1 MHDRNRSIR
10 VYLFDVINET
20 ARLHLVPTGMTHSA
34 PAFPPRLALT
44 LLAMAQLIIAL
55 DATIIFVALHEMG
68 VQLGINAQQLQ
79 WIVSAYTVAFGGC
92 LLLGG
97 RAADLIGRRRVYRSG
112 MALFALASLV
122 GGLSNSGG
130 VLIAAR
136 AVQGIGAALL
146 FPATLSLISTL
157 YAEGAAR
164 NRALAIWSMASAGGL
179 ALGTLLGGVLTQ
191 SFGWSSVLLVIVPV
205 ASACALLAGWW
216 LPRDAA
222 VLRGRSFDLAGC
234 LTVTLGGS
242 LLVTTLVQAPE
253 WGWAAPRTLGCLLA
267 SAALLAAFVVI
278 EQRSRDPLMQFSLLR
293 LRSLRAAMLLTMV
306 FMSSF
311 GVQYYFLALYFQDG
325 YGWSALQAGL
335 AFLPPTLVC
344 TFGIRI
350 SERMLR
356 RRSPRQVLALGMAAG
371 AIGIGAVAVALPD
384 GATYWALLPGI
395 VVLSI
400 GQGMTWTAMWIV
412 AGQGVPA
419 AQQGVA
425 SGMAATAQQIGGAL
439 GLALLVMLA
448 NANRST
454 SALGTSPEALQGLV
468 HAQYGAALFALLGVA
483 VALWLR
489 PEKTGAAVP
498 VTELVAP

>member
-1 MHDRNRSIR
+1 
-10 VYLFDVINET
+10 
-20 ARLHLVPTGMTHSA
+20 MTHS
-34 PAFPPRLALT
+34 PHSFPPRLALT

-68 VQLGINAQQLQ
+68 VQLQINAQQLQ
-79 WIVSAYTVAFGGC
+79 WIVSGYTVAFGGC

-97 RAADLIGRRRVYRSG
+97 RAADLLGRRRIYRLG
-112 MALFALASLV
+112 MGLFALASLV
-122 GGLSNSGG
+122 GGFSTSAWL
-130 VLIAAR
+130 LIGAR

-146 FPATLSLISTL
+146 FPATLALINTL
-157 YAEGAAR
+157 SAEGAPR

-191 SFGWSSVLLVIVPV
+191 SFGWSSVLLVIVPF
-205 ASACALLAGWW
+205 ASACALLGGWW
-216 LPRDAA
+216 LPRDPAPQ
-222 VLRGRSFDLAGC
+222 VGRSFDLAGC
-234 LTVTLGGS
+234 FTVTLGGS
-242 LLVTTLVQAPE
+242 LLVTTLVQGPE
-253 WGWAAPRTLGCLLA
+253 WGWLAPRTLGCLVV
-267 SAALLAAFVVI
+267 SALLLVAFVQI
-278 EQRSRDPLMQFSLLR
+278 EKRSRDPLMQFALLR
-293 LRSLRAAMLLTMV
+293 LRSLRAAMLLTLL

-344 TFGIRI
+344 TFGIKI
-350 SERMLR
+350 TERMLT

-371 AIGIGAVAVALPD
+371 AVGITAVAIALPF

-439 GLALLVMLA
+439 GLAVLVMLA
-448 NANRST
+448 NAGRG
-454 SALGTSPEALQGLV
+454 AGAAGTSPEALQGLV
-468 HAQYGAALFALLGVA
+468 NAQYGAAVFALLGVGVA
-483 VALWLR
+483 VWLR
-489 PEKTGAAVP
+489 PQPQPDDAALP
-498 VTELVAP
+498 LSCATDGNMAP

>member
-1 MHDRNRSIR
+1 MTDAPRS
-10 VYLFDVINET
+10 
-20 ARLHLVPTGMTHSA
+20 
-34 PAFPPRLALT
+34 FPPRLALT

-68 VQLGINAQQLQ
+68 VQLRINAQQLQ
-79 WIVSAYTVAFGGC
+79 WIVSGYTVAFGGC

-97 RAADLIGRRRVYRSG
+97 RAADLLGRRRVYRLG

-122 GGLSNSGG
+122 GGFSTSAWL
-130 VLIAAR
+130 LIAAR

-146 FPATLSLISTL
+146 FPATLSLINTL
-157 YAEGAAR
+157 YAEGAPR

-179 ALGTLLGGVLTQ
+179 ALGTLLGG
-191 SFGWSSVLLVIVPV
+191 
-205 ASACALLAGWW
+205 WW
-216 LPRDAA
+216 LPRDSAPQA
-222 VLRGRSFDLAGC
+222 GRSFDLAGC

-242 LLVTTLVQAPE
+242 LLVTTLVQGPE
-253 WGWAAPRTLGCLLA
+253 WGWLAPRTLGCL
-267 SAALLAAFVVI
+267 ALSVVLLVAFVQI
-278 EQRSRDPLMQFSLLR
+278 EQRSRDPLMQFALLR
-293 LRSLRAAMLLTMV
+293 LRSLRAAMLLTFV

-311 GVQYYFLALYFQDG
+311 GVQYYFLALYYQDG

-344 TFGIRI
+344 TVGIRI
-350 SERMLR
+350 TERMLA
-356 RRSPRQVLALGMAAG
+356 RRSPRQVLARGMAAG
-371 AIGIGAVAVALPD
+371 AIGIAAVAVALPY
-384 GATYWALLPGI
+384 GATYWPLLPGI
-395 VVLSI
+395 VVLSL

-448 NANRST
+448 NAGRSA
-454 SALGTSPEALQGLV
+454 SAAGTGPDALQGLV
-468 HAQYGAALFALLGVA
+468 NAQYGAAAFALLGVA

-489 PEKTGAAVP
+489 PQEDPADQRATA
-498 VTELVAP
+498 

>member
-1 MHDRNRSIR
+1 
-10 VYLFDVINET
+10 
-20 ARLHLVPTGMTHSA
+20 MTHSA
-34 PAFPPRLALT
+34 QSFPPRLALT

-68 VQLGINAQQLQ
+68 VQLQINAQQLQ
-79 WIVSAYTVAFGGC
+79 WIVSGYTVAFGGC

-97 RAADLIGRRRVYRSG
+97 RAADLLGRRRIYRLG
-112 MALFALASLV
+112 MGLFALASLV
-122 GGLSNSGG
+122 GGFSTSAWL
-130 VLIAAR
+130 LIAAR

-146 FPATLSLISTL
+146 FPATLALINTL
-157 YAEGAAR
+157 YAEGAPR

-191 SFGWSSVLLVIVPV
+191 SFGWSSVLLVIVPF
-205 ASACALLAGWW
+205 ASACALLGGWW
-216 LPRDAA
+216 LPRDPAPQA
-222 VLRGRSFDLAGC
+222 GRSFDLAGC
-234 LTVTLGGS
+234 FTVTLGGS
-242 LLVTTLVQAPE
+242 LLVTTLVQGPE
-253 WGWAAPRTLGCLLA
+253 WGWLAPRTLGCLML
-267 SAALLAAFVVI
+267 SALLLAAFVQI
-278 EQRSRDPLMQFSLLR
+278 EQRSRHPLMQFSLLR
-293 LRSLRAAMLLTMV
+293 LRSLRAAMLLTLL

-344 TFGIRI
+344 TFGIKI
-350 SERMLR
+350 TERMLT

-371 AIGIGAVAVALPD
+371 AVGITAVAIALPF

-439 GLALLVMLA
+439 GLAVLVMLA
-448 NANRST
+448 NAGRGVE
-454 SALGTSPEALQGLV
+454 AAGTSPEALHGLV
-468 HAQYGAALFALLGVA
+468 NAQYGAAVFALLGVGVA
-483 VALWLR
+483 VWLR
-489 PEKTGAAVP
+489 PQPDDAALP
-498 VTELVAP
+498 AACATER

>member
-1 MHDRNRSIR
+1 
-10 VYLFDVINET
+10 
-20 ARLHLVPTGMTHSA
+20 MTSPLTPAGAPA
-34 PAFPPRLALT
+34 PAFPRLALA

-68 VQLGINAQQLQ
+68 AQLRINAQQLQ
-79 WIVSAYTVAFGGC
+79 WIVSSYTVAFGGC

-97 RAADLIGRRRVYRSG
+97 RAADLLGRRRVYRLG

-122 GGLSNSGG
+122 GGLSNSAGL
-130 VLIAAR
+130 LIAAR

-146 FPATLSLISTL
+146 FPATLSLINTI
-157 YAEGAAR
+157 YAEGAPR

-191 SFGWSSVLLVIVPV
+191 TLGWSSVLLVIVPF
-205 ASACALLAGWW
+205 ASACAVLGGWW
-216 LPRDAA
+216 LPRDRA
-222 VLRGRSFDLAGC
+222 RQTGRSFDLAGC

-242 LLVTTLVQAPE
+242 LLVTTLVQGPE
-253 WGWAAPRTLGCLLA
+253 WGWLAPRTLGCLVL
-267 SAALLAAFVVI
+267 SAALLAAFVRI
-278 EQRSRDPLMQFSLLR
+278 ERRSGDPLMQFSLLR
-293 LRSLRAAMLLTMV
+293 LRSLRTAMLLTLL

-344 TFGIRI
+344 TYGIGI
-350 SERMLR
+350 TERMLQ
-356 RRSPRQVLALGMAAG
+356 RRSPRQVLARGMAAG
-371 AIGIGAVAVALPD
+371 AVGIAAVAVALPF

-439 GLALLVMLA
+439 GLAVLVMLA
-448 NANRST
+448 NAGRGAGAAGS
-454 SALGTSPEALQGLV
+454 SPEALQGLV
-468 HAQYGAALFALLGVA
+468 NAQYGAALFAVLGVL

-489 PEKTGAAVP
+489 PQQDDATLQPACA
-498 VTELVAP
+498 TER

>member
-1 MHDRNRSIR
+1 M
-10 VYLFDVINET
+10 
-20 ARLHLVPTGMTHSA
+20 TGMTHS
-34 PAFPPRLALT
+34 PSSFPPRLALT

-68 VQLGINAQQLQ
+68 VQLQINAQQLQ

-97 RAADLIGRRRVYRSG
+97 RAADLLGRRRVYRTG

-122 GGLSNSGG
+122 GGFSNSAWL
-130 VLIAAR
+130 LIAAR

-146 FPATLSLISTL
+146 FPATLSLINTL
-157 YAEGAAR
+157 YAEGAPR

-191 SFGWSSVLLVIVPV
+191 SFGWSSVLLVIVPF
-205 ASACALLAGWW
+205 AGACAVLGGWW

-222 VLRGRSFDLAGC
+222 MPRGRSFDLAGC

-253 WGWAAPRTLGCLLA
+253 WGWWAPRTVGCLLA
-267 SAALLAAFVVI
+267 AVVMLAAFVAI
-278 EQRSRDPLMQFSLLR
+278 EQRSRDPLMQFALLR

-350 SERMLR
+350 SEHMLR
-356 RRSPRQVLALGMAAG
+356 RRSPRQVLALGMGAG
-371 AIGIGAVAVALPD
+371 AVGIGAVAVALPV

-439 GLALLVMLA
+439 GLAVLVMLA
-448 NANRST
+448 NAGRG
-454 SALGTSPEALQGLV
+454 AGAAGTSPEALQGLV
-468 HAQYGAALFALLGVA
+468 NAQYGAVLFAVLGVG

-489 PEKTGAAVP
+489 PEKSGV
-498 VTELVAP
+498 VLAPALPRR

>member
-1 MHDRNRSIR
+1 MSA
-10 VYLFDVINET
+10 VINET
-20 ARLHLVPTGMTHSA
+20 ARLPRTTYGMSA
-34 PAFPPRLALT
+34 PTSPFPPRLALT

-68 VQLGINAQQLQ
+68 VQLRINAQQLQ

-97 RAADLIGRRRVYRSG
+97 RAADLLGRRRMYRLG

-122 GGLSNSGG
+122 GGLSSSAET
-130 VLIAAR
+130 LIAAR
-136 AVQGIGAALL
+136 AAQGIGAALL
-146 FPATLSLISTL
+146 FPATLSLINTI
-157 YAEGAAR
+157 YAEGATR

-191 SFGWSSVLLVIVPV
+191 AFGWSSVLLVIVPF
-205 ASACALLAGWW
+205 AGACAVLGGCW

-222 VLRGRSFDLAGC
+222 PQRGRSFDLAGC

-242 LLVTTLVQAPE
+242 LLVTSLVQGPE
-253 WGWAAPRTLGCLLA
+253 WGWSAPATLGCLLV
-267 SAALLAAFVVI
+267 SVVLLGVFVLI

-293 LRSLRAAMLLTMV
+293 LRSLRAAMLLTML

-325 YGWSALQAGL
+325 YGWSPLQAGL
-335 AFLPPTLVC
+335 AFLLPTLVC
-344 TFGIRI
+344 TYGITVA
-350 SERMLR
+350 EKMLA
-356 RRSPRQVLALGMAAG
+356 RRSPRQVLAWGMGAG
-371 AIGIGAVAVALPD
+371 AVGIAAVALALPH
-384 GATYWALLPGI
+384 GASYWALLPGV
-395 VVLSI
+395 VVLSL

-439 GLALLVMLA
+439 GLAVLVMLA
-448 NANRST
+448 NAGRGADVSG
-454 SALGTSPEALQGLV
+454 SSVEALQGLV
-468 HAQYGAALFALLGVA
+468 NAQYGAAAFALIGVG

-489 PEKTGAAVP
+489 PP
-498 VTELVAP
+498 R

>member
-1 MHDRNRSIR
+1 
-10 VYLFDVINET
+10 
-20 ARLHLVPTGMTHSA
+20 MTSPLSPVGAAA
-34 PAFPPRLALT
+34 PAFPRLALT

-68 VQLGINAQQLQ
+68 VQLQINAQQLQ
-79 WIVSAYTVAFGGC
+79 WIVSGYTVAFGGC

-97 RAADLIGRRRVYRSG
+97 RAADLLGRRRVYRLG

-122 GGLSNSGG
+122 GGFSNSAWL
-130 VLIAAR
+130 LIAAR

-146 FPATLSLISTL
+146 FPATLSLINTL
-157 YAEGAAR
+157 YAEGAPR

-191 SFGWSSVLLVIVPV
+191 SFGWSSVLLVIVPF
-205 ASACALLAGWW
+205 ASACAVLGHWW
-216 LPRDAA
+216 LPRDPAPQA
-222 VLRGRSFDLAGC
+222 GRSFDLGGC

-242 LLVTTLVQAPE
+242 LLVTTLVQGPE
-253 WGWAAPRTLGCLLA
+253 WGWLAPRTLGCLLL
-267 SAALLAAFVVI
+267 SAVLLGAFVQI
-278 EQRSRDPLMQFSLLR
+278 ERRSSDPLMQFALLR

-350 SERMLR
+350 TERMLQ

-371 AIGIGAVAVALPD
+371 AVGIAAVAVAMPY
-384 GATYWALLPGI
+384 GASYWALLPGI

-448 NANRST
+448 NAARGT
-454 SALGTSPEALQGLV
+454 GALGSSPEALQGLI
-468 HAQYGAALFALLGVA
+468 HAQYGAAGFALLGVG

-489 PEKTGAAVP
+489 PQRGSER
-498 VTELVAP
+498 

>member
-10 VYLFDVINET
+10 VSLFGVINET
-20 ARLHLVPTGMTHSA
+20 ARLPHAPTGMTHSA
-34 PAFPPRLALT
+34 HSFPPRLALT

-68 VQLGINAQQLQ
+68 VQLQINAQQLQ
-79 WIVSAYTVAFGGC
+79 WIVSGYTVAFGGC

-97 RAADLIGRRRVYRSG
+97 RAADLLGRRRIYRLG
-112 MALFALASLV
+112 MGLFALASLV
-122 GGLSNSGG
+122 GGFSTSAWL
-130 VLIAAR
+130 LIAAR

-146 FPATLSLISTL
+146 FPATLALINTL
-157 YAEGAAR
+157 YAEGAPR

-191 SFGWSSVLLVIVPV
+191 SFGWSSVLLVIVPF
-205 ASACALLAGWW
+205 ASACALLGGWW
-216 LPRDAA
+216 LPRDPAPQA
-222 VLRGRSFDLAGC
+222 GRSFDLAGC
-234 LTVTLGGS
+234 FTVTLGGS
-242 LLVTTLVQAPE
+242 LLVTTLVQGPE
-253 WGWAAPRTLGCLLA
+253 WGWLAPRTLGCLVL
-267 SAALLAAFVVI
+267 SALLLAAFVQI

-293 LRSLRAAMLLTMV
+293 LRSLRAAMLLTLL

-344 TFGIRI
+344 TFGIKI
-350 SERMLR
+350 TERMLT

-371 AIGIGAVAVALPD
+371 AVGITAVAIALPF

-439 GLALLVMLA
+439 GLAVLVMLA
-448 NANRST
+448 NAGRGVE
-454 SALGTSPEALQGLV
+454 AAGTSPEALHGLV
-468 HAQYGAALFALLGVA
+468 NAQYGAAVFALLGVGVA
-483 VALWLR
+483 VWLR
-489 PEKTGAAVP
+489 PQPDDAALP
-498 VTELVAP
+498 AACATER